1 MTDTPQSPAEI
12 LARAN
17 VANIAAKLKA
27 GKTLTGSERKALS
40 EYQAQPDT
48 SLDGVWAKDL
58 TALSKAITLSR
69 KGIYE
74 ARARFPDTA
83 PARHPDGK
91 QENIGAW
98 LKFRDEN
105 LVGRDK
111 SNNTLAE
118 LKAQMMRRDIEVR
131 DLKIARERAEV
142 VETEVVRAMLKT
154 LAHKM
159 DMLLRL
165 TLEVESGQRFLG
177 KNAAE
182 ICAEGRL
189 MHDEIREVLANNIA
203 NFETEA
209 IKETI
214 HDGDLDDN
222 E

>member
-1 MTDTPQSPAEI
+1 MAKAKPELTSMAEAI
-12 LARAN
+12 GIDIR
-17 VANIAAKLKA
+17 
-27 GKTLTGSERKALS
+27 TLTNWRKRDGFPHEGTIEEVKAWSSAQGLGRIRDGS
-40 EYQAQPDT
+40 
-48 SLDGVWAKDL
+48 
-58 TALSKAITLSR
+58 
-69 KGIYE
+69 
-74 ARARFPDTA
+74 
-83 PARHPDGK
+83 
-91 QENIGAW
+91 
-98 LKFRDEN
+98 
-105 LVGRDK
+105 
-111 SNNTLAE
+111 TLAE
-118 LKAQMMRRDIEVR
+118 LKAQMMRRDIEIR

-165 TLEVESGQRFLG
+165 KLEVESGQRFLG

-214 HDGDLDDN
+214 QDSDLDDN

>member
-27 GKTLTGSERKALS
+27 GKTLTGSERKALN
-40 EYQAQPDT
+40 EYQNEK
-48 SLDGVWAKDL
+48 SDGWVKDL
-58 TALSKAITLSR
+58 STLARELGLTRQAI
-69 KGIYE
+69 YD
-74 ARARFPDTA
+74 ARARFANA
-83 PARHPDGK
+83 PAKHEDGK
-91 QENIGAW
+91 
-98 LKFRDEN
+98 REN
-105 LVGRDK
+105 LAAWQKFCGENLIGKDVATK
-111 SNNTLAE
+111 TLAE
-118 LKAQMMRRDIEVR
+118 LKAQMMRRDIEIR

-142 VETEVVRAMLKT
+142 VETEVVRSMLKT

-165 TLEVESGQRFLG
+165 KLEVESGQRFLG

-214 HDGDLDDN
+214 HDDDLDDN

>member
-17 VANIAAKLKA
+17 VANIATKLKA
-27 GKTLTGSERKALS
+27 GKTLTGSERKALN
-40 EYQAQPDT
+40 EYQNEK
-48 SLDGVWAKDL
+48 SDGWVKDL
-58 TALSKAITLSR
+58 STLARELGLTRQAIYDARNRFANAPSKH
-69 KGIYE
+69 
-74 ARARFPDTA
+74 D
-83 PARHPDGK
+83 DGK
-91 QENIGAW
+91 
-98 LKFRDEN
+98 REN
-105 LVGRDK
+105 LAAWQKFCGENLIGKDVATK
-111 SNNTLAE
+111 TLAE
-118 LKAQMMRRDIEVR
+118 LKAQMMRRDIEIR

-165 TLEVESGQRFLG
+165 KLEVESGQRFLG

-203 NFETEA
+203 NFETDA
-209 IKETI
+209 IKETND
-214 HDGDLDDN
+214 DGDINDD